1 MDIADL
7 IGIIVLI
14 FTPIVAVGT
23 VQMLVDHRERKQ
35 KVKEELDKMWNRIE
49 WLCRDVDDRL
59 SVDRLELQQKSK
71 QVRNLWKRLRHV
83 EEALYIEPSDAFKE
97 KEDGDDI

>member
-1 MDIADL
+1 MDIVDL

-49 WLCRDVDDRL
+49 WLCKDTDDRL
-59 SVDRLELQQKSK
+59 SVDRLEFQQKSK
-71 QVRNLWKRLRHV
+71 QVRNLWKRLRYV
-83 EEALYIEPSDAFKE
+83 EKRLYIEPSDAFKE
-97 KEDGDDI
+97 KEDGNDD

>member
-14 FTPIVAVGT
+14 FTPLVTVGT

-49 WLCRDVDDRL
+49 WLCRDTDDRL

-97 KEDGDDI
+97 KEEDGE

>member
-1 MDIADL
+1 M
-7 IGIIVLI
+7 
-14 FTPIVAVGT
+14 
-23 VQMLVDHRERKQ
+23 REVKWHFSNQRKRETAAK
-35 KVKEELDKMWNRIE
+35 KVKGELDKMWNRIE

-97 KEDGDDI
+97 KEDGE

>member
-1 MDIADL
+1 MIPVALVCAYAMLWFFYGKLMAMDRRLSKLEKEI
-7 IGIIVLI
+7 
-14 FTPIVAVGT
+14 
-23 VQMLVDHRERKQ
+23 ER
-35 KVKEELDKMWNRIE
+35 MWNRIE
-49 WLCRDVDDRL
+49 WLCKDTDDRL

-97 KEDGDDI
+97 KEDGE

>member
-1 MDIADL
+1 MKFLMISVALVCAYTMLWFFYWKLMAMDRRL
-7 IGIIVLI
+7 SKL
-14 FTPIVAVGT
+14 
-23 VQMLVDHRERKQ
+23 E
-35 KVKEELDKMWNRIE
+35 KEIDRMWNRIE
-49 WLCRDVDDRL
+49 WLCKDTDDRL

-97 KEDGDDI
+97 KEDGE

>member
-23 VQMLVDHRERKQ
+23 VRMLVGR
-35 KVKEELDKMWNRIE
+35 LDF
-49 WLCRDVDDRL
+49 
-59 SVDRLELQQKSK
+59 QQKSK
-71 QVRNLWKRLRHV
+71 QVR
-83 EEALYIEPSDAFKE
+83 
-97 KEDGDDI
+97 

>member
-1 MDIADL
+1 M

-14 FTPIVAVGT
+14 FTPLVTVGT

-49 WLCRDVDDRL
+49 WLCRDTDDRL

-97 KEDGDDI
+97 KEEDGE

>member
-35 KVKEELDKMWNRIE
+35 NVKEELDKMWNRIE

-59 SVDRLELQQKSK
+59 SVDRLELQKKSK
-71 QVRNLWKRLRHV
+71 QVRNLWKRLRYV
-83 EEALYIEPSDAFKE
+83 EKKLYIEPGDAFNE
-97 KEDGDDI
+97 KEEDE